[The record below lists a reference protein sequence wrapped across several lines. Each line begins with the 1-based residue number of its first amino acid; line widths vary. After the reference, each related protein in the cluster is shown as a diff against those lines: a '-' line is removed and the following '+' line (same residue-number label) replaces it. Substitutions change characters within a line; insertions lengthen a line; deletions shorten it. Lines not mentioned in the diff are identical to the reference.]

1 MKRIRIL
8 IYIFILFSI
17 GCSIRS
23 VDIKDYE
30 LNKTRVINV
39 GDSVFRVGINL
50 KENMRFFPTQDISI
64 QLKNSKF
71 FDPIKPPYEG
81 IYDFDNN
88 FYYVSVDKNGFYTAI
103 SDEYGRLVYDFLSY
117 KKDKKLFT
125 PVPIY
130 RSLLNSKIYELTYSG
145 KYKNIIKF
153 TYKEYFV
160 DISDI
165 DRDIREIKPS
175 FFEKI
180 NYDLDEGDIIVYK
193 KFKIQI
199 INATH
204 QSLEYKIVADETTTN
219 PLYNQ

>member
-1 MKRIRIL
+1 
-8 IYIFILFSI
+8 
-17 GCSIRS
+17 
-23 VDIKDYE
+23 
-30 LNKTRVINV
+30 
-39 GDSVFRVGINL
+39 
-50 KENMRFFPTQDISI
+50 
-64 QLKNSKF
+64 
-71 FDPIKPPYEG
+71 
-81 IYDFDNN
+81 
-88 FYYVSVDKNGFYTAI
+88 
-103 SDEYGRLVYDFLSY
+103 
-117 KKDKKLFT
+117 
-125 PVPIY
+125 VPIY